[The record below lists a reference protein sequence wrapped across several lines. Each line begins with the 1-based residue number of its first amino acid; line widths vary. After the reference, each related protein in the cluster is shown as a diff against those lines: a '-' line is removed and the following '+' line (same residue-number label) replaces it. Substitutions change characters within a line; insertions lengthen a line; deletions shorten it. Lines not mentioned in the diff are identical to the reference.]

1 MSLPCSECDVRICPM
16 RASEHSA
23 RRYRNDRK
31 RGARHDHQ
39 SRRGLRGG
47 RCPARQEPVPAE
59 SAVAYRAADQGNTR
73 PAENSRRWD
82 LGQHGWSERREEGE
96 GNRLASGA
104 SYEVD
109 HLDWLLSNITR
120 LRNRLRI
127 VDKKIGRAH
136 V

>member
-47 RCPARQEPVPAE
+47 RCPARQEPVTAE
-59 SAVAYRAADQGNTR
+59 SAVAYRAADQGTTR
-73 PAENSRRWD
+73 PEENSTRWD
-82 LGQHGWSERREEGE
+82 IAKPGWSDWTEEGE
-96 GNRLASGA
+96 GNRACVGGFIL
-104 SYEVD
+104 
-109 HLDWLLSNITR
+109 
-120 LRNRLRI
+120 
-127 VDKKIGRAH
+127 GR
-136 V
+136 